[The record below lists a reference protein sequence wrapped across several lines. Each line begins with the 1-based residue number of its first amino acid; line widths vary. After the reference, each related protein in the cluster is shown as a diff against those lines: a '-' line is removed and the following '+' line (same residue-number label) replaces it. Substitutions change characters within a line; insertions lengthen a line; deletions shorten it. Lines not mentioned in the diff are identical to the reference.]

1 MFAVWTGLEPATPAV
16 TGQYSNQLNY
26 HTMWL
31 KECKDSFF
39 NYLTKKFLKI
49 LKLLPSIYLY
59 RVSFAFIEDKYIL

>member
-1 MFAVWTGLEPATPAV
+1 
-16 TGQYSNQLNY
+16 
-26 HTMWL
+26 MWL